1 MIVNGK
7 IAATALAGN
16 GGVIAVV
23 TKIDGN
29 KAEAQIPVK
38 LEDIGKVLAI
48 AEVSLWENLVGA
60 SIRINYVQ
68 NENGDYA
75 ITNILNYLEDNA
87 SIEIDNSESEPEAVE
102 AEPVESAE

>member
-75 ITNILNYLEDNA
+75 ITDILNYL
-87 SIEIDNSESEPEAVE
+87 
-102 AEPVESAE
+102 

>member
-7 IAATALAGN
+7 IGATALAGN
-16 GGVIAVV
+16 GGVIAVA

-48 AEVSLWENLVGA
+48 AEVPVWENLVGA

-68 NENGDYA
+68 NEDGDYA
-75 ITNILNYLEDNA
+75 ITNILNYLEDNV
-87 SIEIDNSESEPEAVE
+87 SIEIDNSEPEPEAVE
-102 AEPVESAE
+102 AEPAE

>member
-7 IAATALAGN
+7 IGATALTGN

-29 KAEAQIPVK
+29 QAKAQIPVK

-48 AEVSLWENLVGA
+48 TEVAVWENLIGA

-68 NENGDYA
+68 NEDGDYA

-87 SIEIDNSESEPEAVE
+87 SIEIDNSEPEPKAVE
-102 AEPVESAE
+102 TEPAE

>member
-7 IAATALAGN
+7 IGATALTGN

-23 TKIDGN
+23 TKIEGN

-68 NENGDYA
+68 NEDGDYA

-87 SIEIDNSESEPEAVE
+87 SIEIDNSEPEQ
-102 AEPVESAE
+102 EPVEAKPAE

>member
-48 AEVSLWENLVGA
+48 AEV
-60 SIRINYVQ
+60 
-68 NENGDYA
+68 
-75 ITNILNYLEDNA
+75 
-87 SIEIDNSESEPEAVE
+87 
-102 AEPVESAE
+102 

>member
-87 SIEIDNSESEPEAVE
+87 SIEIDNSEPEPEAVE

>member
-7 IAATALAGN
+7 IGATALTGN

-29 KAEAQIPVK
+29 QAEAQIPVK

-48 AEVSLWENLVGA
+48 AEVTVWENLIGA

-68 NENGDYA
+68 NEDGDYA

-87 SIEIDNSESEPEAVE
+87 SIEIDNSEPKPE

>member
-87 SIEIDNSESEPEAVE
+87 SIEIDNSEPESEAVE